1 MNDDEQRARVDARR
15 ITGGLVDAGLALAS
29 ALSIEHVLQVL
40 VDVARELLEARYA
53 ALGVLN
59 AEGTGLAD
67 FITSGMTP
75 AQRAKIGQLPRG
87 RGILGL
93 VIREARPLRLRDITT
108 HPESYG
114 VPANHPPMRS
124 FLGVP
129 VMSGGRVFGNLY
141 LTEKRT
147 AEEFSEEDVV
157 LVQALAAQAAIAID
171 NAQLRRARDR
181 FFAAASHELGNAI
194 AGVRLWSRHLMHN
207 PPKNHEGWQEGMQ
220 KVFTAAEQTGRLV
233 EDLLSLS
240 RIQEGRLV
248 LNPWAFDVLELADQ
262 TLEDLRPEAEAAGVR
277 LMLGSTRGA
286 QIILEQDPVRVRQII
301 VNLTV
306 NAIKFSPPEGE
317 VRLEIEAD
325 GGGVRVVVADT
336 GPGVEPEAMER
347 IFQPYEQVIG
357 IARGRG
363 SGLGLPLSRQL
374 ARLMGGDL
382 WVDSSEGMGARFV
395 LQLPLPATGRTTGN
409 NSR

>member
-1 MNDDEQRARVDARR
+1 M
-15 ITGGLVDAGLALAS
+15 
-29 ALSIEHVLQVL
+29 
-40 VDVARELLEARYA
+40 DVARDLIEARYA

-67 FITSGMTP
+67 FITSGMT
-75 AQRAKIGQLPRG
+75 AEQRAKIGDLPRG
-87 RGILGL
+87 HGILGL
-93 VIREARPLRLRDITT
+93 VIREARPLRLADLTT
-108 HPESYG
+108 HPDSYG

-141 LTEKRT
+141 LTEKRS

-157 LVQALAAQAAIAID
+157 LVQALAAQAAIAIE

-194 AGVRLWSRHLMHN
+194 AGVRLWSRHLLRN
-207 PPKNHEGWQEGMQ
+207 PPSSQEGWNEGMQ

-248 LNPWAFDVLELADQ
+248 LNPWAFDLLELVEQ
-262 TLEDLRPEAEAAGVR
+262 TLADLRPEAESAGVR
-277 LMLGSTRGA
+277 LRLASETQE

-306 NAIKFSPPEGE
+306 NAIKFSPAEEE
-317 VRLEIEAD
+317 VRLEIYADD
-325 GGGVRVVVADT
+325 GGAHVVVADT
-336 GPGVEPEAMER
+336 GPGVEPEAVAR
-347 IFQPYEQVIG
+347 IFQPYEQVMG
-357 IARGRG
+357 VARGRG

-382 WVDSSEGMGARFV
+382 WVDAGEGVGARFV
-395 LQLPLPATGRTTGN
+395 LQLPPAPKRSTAPKSG
-409 NSR
+409 